1 MFWWWA
7 AEWLDASR
15 PYPLPAQVRATVQ
28 VPGSANNADADAPAT
43 TITSESHIYDSANP
57 DSDRN
62 AASGETQEIAL
73 DVVWT
78 ATSYDNPATNGAT
91 FAAQLPEGYQLADG
105 ATPLVVT
112 VPPSQAATLATT
124 YNNWQEVG
132 AAVEAGGITATAS
145 GRGHVK
151 PTNVTDADAGTADNP
166 YLIDSPEALA
176 WFMQRVN
183 TDAAYRSAHVK
194 LTADID
200 LTGASYGGTSTE
212 ALKWVA
218 IGGESTSTTCASSL
232 RTPPRTRACSAG

>member
-1 MFWWWA
+1 M
-7 AEWLDASR
+7 
-15 PYPLPAQVRATVQ
+15 
-28 VPGSANNADADAPAT
+28 
-43 TITSESHIYDSANP
+43 
-57 DSDRN
+57 
-62 AASGETQEIAL
+62 
-73 DVVWT
+73 
-78 ATSYDNPATNGAT
+78 
-91 FAAQLPEGYQLADG
+91 
-105 ATPLVVT
+105 
-112 VPPSQAATLATT
+112 PPSQAATLATT

-218 IGGESTSTTCASSL
+218 IGGESTAFTGVFDGSGHAVDYMRILFTNATKNQGLFGRVDGNGVVKNVTVGSHSSVTSGSDDL
-232 RTPPRTRACSAG
+232 GGIVGKLTYGTVENCRNEAA